1 MALTRAV
8 VGKWRGGDIFEKHLR
23 EKIDR
28 ILCLVKC
35 ERKGERRNL
44 EYLDFQLKT
53 PGIPYWWLLFNH

>member
-1 MALTRAV
+1 MKVKDNMALTREV

-35 ERKGERRNL
+35 ETKGERRNL
-44 EYLDFQLKT
+44 ES
-53 PGIPYWWLLFNH
+53 